1 MDLNIPA
8 GVPDLNQAIAEEKE
22 DGPDDVHDGGHDR
35 VVHPLDLNFV
45 AAEEEEEFIPGKIL
59 IACTSTTPKLHMVFV
74 NVVSYPYTE

>member
-45 AAEEEEEFIPGKIL
+45 AAEEEEFIPGKIL
-59 IACTSTTPKLHMVFV
+59 IAVLLLNCTWFLLMSNLTHTQ
-74 NVVSYPYTE
+74 NN